1 MVDLTHLPQL
11 VVLFFVIFDPLASF
25 AVFFALTEEM
35 AAPQRR
41 RTALLG
47 LFVAAALSLVV
58 LLAGPALLT
67 LFDTTV
73 DQFRV
78 AGGIVL
84 GLLGIKMSLGG
95 VFEPEAPGQERS
107 AQAVAAVIATPL
119 LTGPATITAI
129 IVSVQDYG
137 KPVTAL
143 AVGIVLAGTALLFLS
158 APLVRHVVS
167 RTVIQVLSTTMGLI
181 TLAWAVRYVTEGLTA
196 ILGGPR

>member
-35 AAPQRR
+35 VPVQRR
-41 RTALLG
+41 RAALLG
-47 LFVAAALSLVV
+47 LLVATVLSLLVLALGTA
-58 LLAGPALLT
+58 LLA
-67 LFDTTV
+67 LFDTTI

-84 GLLGIKMSLGG
+84 GLLGLRMSLGG
-95 VFEPEAPGQERS
+95 ALEPTAPAAERS

-119 LTGPATITAI
+119 LTGPAAITAI

-137 KPVTAL
+137 RPVTGL
-143 AVGIVLAGTALLFLS
+143 AVAIVLAGTAVLFLA
-158 APLVRHVVS
+158 APLVRRVVN
-167 RTVIQVLSTTMGLI
+167 RTLIQVLSTTLGLI
-181 TLAWAVRYVTEGLTA
+181 TLAWGVRYVTEGLAA
-196 ILGGPR
+196 ILRATP

>member
-35 AAPQRR
+35 TAAQRR

-47 LFVAAALSLVV
+47 LLVAAALSYLV
-58 LLAGPALLT
+58 LFAGPALLT

-95 VFEPEAPGQERS
+95 VFEPAAPSQERS

-129 IVSVQDYG
+129 IVSVQDFG

-143 AVGIVLAGTALLFLS
+143 AVGIVLAGTAALFLS
-158 APLVRHVVS
+158 APLVRRVVN
-167 RTVIQVLSTTMGLI
+167 RTVIQVLSTTLGLI
-181 TLAWAVRYVTEGLTA
+181 TLAWGVRYVTDGLTA
-196 ILGGPR
+196 ILKGAR